1 MSPDYEQQWPDVK
14 VHVLIISTEGYIVCL
29 DERLNIDWK
38 TSDQYDQTGHTDLAK
53 FNSILNGVA
62 LLETKPI
69 DYLTD
74 STKINFKR
82 MLGESIARALDH
94 DYENAAIA
102 LEHAKNFLT
111 DRNREKSREWYLKA
125 SGSTTLCIAAIGFLL
140 WIFRACIIQI
150 VGGTVFLIILAA
162 CMGGIGS
169 FFSIC
174 LRLGDS
180 KAEAHSDKYLHWL
193 EASFRVISGMIGA
206 LFVGLLV
213 KLGVI
218 LPTFQNPHSLAL
230 AMMAMGFIAG
240 ASERLVPSLI
250 SNVENS
256 VIEKKE
262 EKTRG

>member
-1 MSPDYEQQWPDVK
+1 MSPDYEQQWPDVN

-38 TSDQYDQTGHTDLAK
+38 TSDQYDQTGHADLAK

-62 LLETKPI
+62 FLETKPI

-74 STKINFKR
+74 STKTNFKR

-94 DYENAAIA
+94 DYENAEIA

-125 SGSTTLCIAAIGFLL
+125 SGATTLSVATNGLLL
-140 WIFRACIIQI
+140 WMFRACVTQI
-150 VGGTVFLIILAA
+150 TGETVFLIILTA

-180 KAEAHSDKYLHWL
+180 KIEAHSDENLHLL
-193 EASFRVISGMIGA
+193 EASFRVISGMVGA

-218 LPTFQNPHSLAL
+218 LPIFQDSKDLAL
-230 AMMAMGFIAG
+230 AMIAMGFIAG

-256 VIEKKE
+256 VSEKKE